1 MNTRIGRLD
10 ALLRPVC
17 PKFEVPR
24 PALGDWADEY
34 ISQLNAVR
42 MMPKVSSDGRRYY
55 TLFNLRTSDHLFD
68 CEKMAMTLAIRRGVV
83 LGELPKKD
91 VIKIPNKNN
100 PPRGCCSPGRSI
112 AKEGEMR

>member
-1 MNTRIGRLD
+1 MGILD
-10 ALLRPVC
+10 ALLRPIC

-42 MMPKVSSDGRRYY
+42 MVPKVSSDGRRYY

-83 LGELPKKD
+83 PLGGPCQRKRNEIVLRYGND
-91 VIKIPNKNN
+91 KN
-100 PPRGCCSPGRSI
+100 
-112 AKEGEMR
+112 AEA